1 MVFFLEPVV
10 LSWHMVLLV
19 LVRPTP
25 LWDQKSL
32 FCCIT
37 FIFRNEGIVPRALQ
51 HIISGM
57 NTMEFKERYR
67 NDFNNIGLEMSFLED
82 YQDNIYDLLSPS
94 PRIGMNTKPSL
105 EIRVDQQNINRVAR
119 LTVILI
125 QNLHS

>member
-1 MVFFLEPVV
+1 
-10 LSWHMVLLV
+10 
-19 LVRPTP
+19 
-25 LWDQKSL
+25 
-32 FCCIT
+32 
-37 FIFRNEGIVPRALQ
+37 
-51 HIISGM
+51 
-57 NTMEFKERYR
+57 MEFKERYR

>member
-1 MVFFLEPVV
+1 MVFSLEPAV
-10 LSWHMVLLV
+10 LLWRMVLLD
-19 LVRPTP
+19 LERPTP
-25 LWDQKSL
+25 LWDQRSL
-32 FCCIT
+32 FYCIT

-57 NTMEFKERYR
+57 NSVEFKERYK
-67 NDFNNIGLEMSFLED
+67 NDLNNIGLEMSFLED

-119 LTVILI
+119 LTVTLLER
-125 QNLHS
+125 LHS